1 MLDLYVNFQVVMLLD
16 LCVNFQVGMLMVK
29 FY

>member
-1 MLDLYVNFQVVMLLD
+1 MLDLYVNFQVGMLLD